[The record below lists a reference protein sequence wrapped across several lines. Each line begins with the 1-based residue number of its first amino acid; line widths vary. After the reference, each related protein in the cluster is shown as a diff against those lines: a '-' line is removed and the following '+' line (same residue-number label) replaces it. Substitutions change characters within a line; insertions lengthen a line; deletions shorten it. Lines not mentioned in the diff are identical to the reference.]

1 MYTFVDLFCGMGGFH
16 RALESL
22 GGKCVFASD
31 IDKHC
36 QETYETNFG
45 IKPVGDIRSVA
56 PEDIPD
62 HDVLCG
68 GFPCQ
73 PFSNAGHRNALEDT
87 RGTLFQDI
95 ANIVRVKKPKVLL
108 LENVKHIKSIQ
119 GGHVYRTIYS
129 VFESLGYSMKDIVL
143 SPDAFG
149 VPQNRER
156 VYFMGIRNDIGTIDL
171 PDLKKIVKT
180 DVSILE
186 DDVDTKFNIPSELK
200 TVFSVWDEMI
210 PVLAGSKLGVPIILD
225 YFREE
230 ETPGMMDWKKTYIRK
245 NKAIYEAHKDAWDA
259 WMNKHKTIL
268 NKKAVYR
275 KLEWQA
281 GGMKKGDTVLK
292 GHFIQLRQSGIRVKN
307 ATTFPT
313 LVAIVQTSI
322 VGDKARY
329 LTPRE
334 CARLQSFP
342 ESHRLHPSEKVAYK
356 QLGNSVNVNVVEFV
370 ARHVLKLS
378 GLHTPE

>member
-1 MYTFVDLFCGMGGFH
+1 MFKFVDLFCGMGGFH
-16 RALESL
+16 HALESL
-22 GGKCVFASD
+22 GGTCVFASD

-36 QETYETNFG
+36 QESYETAFG
-45 IKPVGDIRSVA
+45 MKPVGDIRSVL
-56 PEDIPD
+56 PEDVPD

-95 ANIVRVKKPKVLL
+95 ANIVRAKKPKVLL
-108 LENVKHIKSIQ
+108 LENVKHIRSIQ
-119 GGHVYRTIYS
+119 NGHVYRTIYS
-129 VFESLGYSMKDIVL
+129 VFESLGYNMKDIVL

-156 VYFMGIRNDIGTIDL
+156 VYFMAVRNDIGTIEL
-171 PDLKKIVKT
+171 PDLTTIVKT
-180 DVSILE
+180 QVPILE
-186 DDVDTKFNIPSELK
+186 DTVDKKWNISNELK
-200 TVFSVWDEMI
+200 TVFSAWDEMI
-210 PVLAGSKLGVPIILD
+210 PVLAGQRLGVPIILD

-230 ETPGMMDWKKTYIRK
+230 ETPDMKDWKKTYIRK
-245 NKAIYEAHKDAWDA
+245 NRALYESNKDAWDA
-259 WMNKHKTIL
+259 WTTKHKSVL
-268 NKKAVYR
+268 DKKAVYR

-281 GGMKKGDTVLK
+281 GVMKPTDTVLK
-292 GHFIQLRQSGIRVKN
+292 GHFIQLRQSGMRIKN
-307 ATTFPT
+307 ATTYPT

-322 VGDKARY
+322 VGDRARY

-342 ESHRLHPSEKVAYK
+342 ESHVLHPSERVAYK

-370 ARHVLKLS
+370 ARHVLRVAA
-378 GLHTPE
+378 LHPVE